1 MSKEDNHFITAV
13 FFTAAQIAIIKYVS
27 EENRKMHTQ
36 IKYLNRK
43 IEESEK
49 KDIAKAVN
57 ADIKELAEKIEAN
70 ETRISN
76 QDEKINEIGNYINR
90 LGRAANKVMGKV
102 NSLENQLKAK
112 PANPSGHVSPEQVKP
127 EQVKPEQASSE
138 PAASAH
144 TKPEAVK
151 QTDQAVAEQ
160 SVTDHVS
167 YGQASPE
174 QASPEQVSP
183 EQVSP
188 EPTTSE
194 QAMIEPV
201 APEPEVSESIESND
215 KTSESDQPEKE
226 NYLPPEV
233 IRSILIETG
242 HDPDKTG
249 NFNAEIDTSNVL
261 SAIMTT
267 ITGSSSYEFN
277 KPEYTTKFTGDVFLR
292 LKDDRHII
300 ALLTRV
306 TDRRTGSINYHW
318 VVFDVAENDVADST
332 PYNLPSLKN
341 VFMTRSTFSDAD
353 SNTLKEQ
360 MVHLVSEYYL
370 QKFTRN
376 DRKEYINMLKM
387 IRSHKLGEMKN
398 IYKVM
403 MRKF

>member
-27 EENRKMHTQ
+27 KENRKMHTQ

-49 KDIAKAVN
+49 KDTAKAVN
-57 ADIKELAEKIEAN
+57 ADIKELAEKIKVN

-90 LGRAANKVMGKV
+90 LGRAANRVMGKV
-102 NSLENQLKAK
+102 NTLENQLKAK
-112 PANPSGHVSPEQVKP
+112 PTNPSGHVSP

-151 QTDQAVAEQ
+151 QTDQAVTEQ

-174 QASPEQVSP
+174 QVSPEQVSP

-188 EPTTSE
+188 EPATSE
-194 QAMIEPV
+194 QAMIELA
-201 APEPEVSESIESND
+201 APEPEESND

-242 HDPDKTG
+242 HDPDRTG

-261 SAIMTT
+261 SAVMTT

-292 LKDDRHII
+292 IKDDKHII

-306 TDRRTGSINYHW
+306 TDRRTGSISYHW

-341 VFMTRSTFSDAD
+341 VYTTRSTFSDAD

-360 MVHLVSEYYL
+360 MTHLVSEYYL
-370 QKFTRN
+370 QKFTKD

-403 MRKF
+403 MRRF

>member
-1 MSKEDNHFITAV
+1 MSKKDNHFITAV

-57 ADIKELAEKIEAN
+57 ADIKELAEKIKIN

-90 LGRAANKVMGKV
+90 LGRATNRVMGKV
-102 NSLENQLKAK
+102 NSLENQLKTK
-112 PANPSGHVSPEQVKP
+112 PANPSGHVSP

-151 QTDQAVAEQ
+151 QTDQAV
-160 SVTDHVS
+160 TDHVS
-167 YGQASPE
+167 YGQAK
-174 QASPEQVSP
+174 PEQVSP

-194 QAMIEPV
+194 QTMIEPA
-201 APEPEVSESIESND
+201 APEPEVSESMESND

-261 SAIMTT
+261 SAVMTT

-292 LKDDRHII
+292 LKDDKHII

-306 TDRRTGSINYHW
+306 TDRRTGSTSYHW
-318 VVFDVAENDVADST
+318 VAFNVAENDVADST

-341 VFMTRSTFSDAD
+341 VYTTRSTFSDAD

-360 MVHLVSEYYL
+360 MTHLVSEYYL
-370 QKFTRN
+370 QKFTKD

>member
-1 MSKEDNHFITAV
+1 MSKKDNHFITAV

-57 ADIKELAEKIEAN
+57 ADIKELAEKIKIN

-90 LGRAANKVMGKV
+90 LGRATNRVMGKV
-102 NSLENQLKAK
+102 NSLENQLKTK
-112 PANPSGHVSPEQVKP
+112 PANPSGHVSP

-151 QTDQAVAEQ
+151 QTDQAV
-160 SVTDHVS
+160 TDHVS
-167 YGQASPE
+167 YGQAK
-174 QASPEQVSP
+174 PEQVSP

-194 QAMIEPV
+194 QTMIEPA
-201 APEPEVSESIESND
+201 APEPEVSESMESND

-242 HDPDKTG
+242 HDPDRTG

-261 SAIMTT
+261 SAVMTT

-292 LKDDRHII
+292 LKDDKHII

-306 TDRRTGSINYHW
+306 TDRRTGSISYHW

-341 VFMTRSTFSDAD
+341 VYTTRSTFSDAD

-360 MVHLVSEYYL
+360 ILYL
-370 QKFTRN
+370 NTICRSSPGMTGRN
-376 DRKEYINMLKM
+376 IS
-387 IRSHKLGEMKN
+387 IC
-398 IYKVM
+398 
-403 MRKF
+403 

>member
-49 KDIAKAVN
+49 KDITKAVN
-57 ADIKELAEKIEAN
+57 ADIKELAEKIKVN

-90 LGRAANKVMGKV
+90 LGRATNRVMGKV

-112 PANPSGHVSPEQVKP
+112 PANPSGHVSSEQVKP

-151 QTDQAVAEQ
+151 QTDQAVTEQ
-160 SVTDHVS
+160 SVTDPVS
-167 YGQASPE
+167 YGQA
-174 QASPEQVSP
+174 SP

-194 QAMIEPV
+194 QAMIEPA
-201 APEPEVSESIESND
+201 APEPEVSESMESND
-215 KTSESDQPEKE
+215 KTCESDQPEKE

-261 SAIMTT
+261 SAVMTT

-292 LKDDRHII
+292 IKDDKHII

-306 TDRRTGSINYHW
+306 TDRRTGSISYHW

-341 VFMTRSTFSDAD
+341 VYTTRSTFSDAD

-360 MVHLVSEYYL
+360 MTHLVSEYYL
-370 QKFTRN
+370 QKFTRD

-403 MRKF
+403 MRRF